1 MDTIPN
7 IRRAPILAA
16 MIEESGMNPRAVG
29 KNGERGIFQFK
40 EDRYVPHPKG
50 DDNVNDYELIRWQ
63 LQQGLD
69 AMATSP
75 NSSGNWTHGGVGTNI
90 QNAIDAYNAFYNN
103 DATLQDTNNNLNLGF
118 IRPKGKWAS
127 ANNRMKVTQQ
137 IYDRLEKT
145 KNNSSKSS
153 SKKEDKGILE
163 EFWDWLTD

>member
-1 MDTIPN
+1 MNKINYLVKKFQEGGTDFRSIKTTGNRGYRSDYVEYVNSLMDTIPN

-75 NSSGNWTHGGVGTNI
+75 NSSGN
-90 QNAIDAYNAFYNN
+90 
-103 DATLQDTNNNLNLGF
+103 
-118 IRPKGKWAS
+118 
-127 ANNRMKVTQQ
+127 
-137 IYDRLEKT
+137 
-145 KNNSSKSS
+145 
-153 SKKEDKGILE
+153 
-163 EFWDWLTD
+163 